1 MADASP
7 KAAAV
12 RAQLSPFENVAVG
25 AVGGALETCLQ
36 MPVLTFKFCTQEG
49 RPVPTSLAGWY
60 RGVGVQAGTVA
71 PITAIQMMV
80 NGLFQGLALRGEKRA
95 LTDWEQIYT
104 AAGAGATSA
113 LVYSPVDLT
122 TIQQQKLSLNPV
134 STLSHVVKHHGVQ
147 GVFRG
152 FMSCASREAVYTA
165 GYLGAAPVISAQLVK
180 LDAFKDRQ
188 FAAGLC
194 GACIAGT
201 AAAMVTHPI
210 DTAKTCMQSDM
221 AGTTYSSARAAL
233 PKLYADGGVRAFYR
247 GGAARTVRVCGAFF
261 VCMTIRDYA
270 VDYKT
275 TREQQ

>member
-1 MADASP
+1 MTTGQQP
-7 KAAAV
+7 V
-12 RAQLSPFENVAVG
+12 RAQLSPVENVAVG
-25 AVGGALETCLQ
+25 AFGGALETCLQ

-49 RPVPTSLAGWY
+49 RALPTSVAGWY

-80 NGLFQGLALRGEKRA
+80 NGLFQGLALRGEKRP

-122 TIQQQKLSLNPV
+122 TIQQQKLSLNSV
-134 STLSHVVKHHGVQ
+134 STFSHVVKEHGVT

-152 FMSCASREAVYTA
+152 FMSCATREAIYTA
-165 GYLGAAPVISAQLVK
+165 GYLGAAPVISAQLAK
-180 LDAFKDRQ
+180 LDTFKDKQ

-201 AAAMVTHPI
+201 VAAMATHPI

-221 AGTTYSSARAAL
+221 AGVTYSSARAAL
-233 PKLYADGGVRAFYR
+233 PKLVAEGGVRALYR
-247 GGAARTVRVCGAFF
+247 GGAARTARVCGAFF

-270 VDYKT
+270 IDYKT
-275 TREQQ
+275 GREQL